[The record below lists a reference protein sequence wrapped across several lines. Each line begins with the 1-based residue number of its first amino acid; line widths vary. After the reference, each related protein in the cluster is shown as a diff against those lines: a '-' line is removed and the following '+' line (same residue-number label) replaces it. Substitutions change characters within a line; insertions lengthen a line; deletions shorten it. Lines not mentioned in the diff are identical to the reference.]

1 MLANTFRRSRESR
14 VVTRAPRETIG
25 GLLLD
30 IGGPI
35 DFPSVEHFEASEWF
49 AFGAGGSGGDKLP
62 ISSSSDKFASVFFD
76 LIEKNVNPATLKPR
90 RLLQC
95 SDEERIL
102 SVLGGRNRVQ
112 IHLAHLHM
120 FLRLR
125 ADKTDVFLCYIA
137 SKRGVIWS
145 VDVSYNFGRQAW
157 DIDPVLAKSTVML
170 DVHRV
175 LSPAEL

>member
-1 MLANTFRRSRESR
+1 MVNTFRRSQGSR
-14 VVTRAPRETIG
+14 VVTRAPREIIG

-35 DFPSVEHFEASEWF
+35 EFPPVEHFKTSEWF
-49 AFGAGGSGGDKLP
+49 AFGARGDVGGRLP
-62 ISSSSDKFASVFFD
+62 ISPSSDKFASVFFD
-76 LIEKNVNPATLKPR
+76 LIEENVSASTLKPR

-95 SDEERIL
+95 SDEESIL
-102 SVLGGRNRVQ
+102 SVLGGRNRAQ

-125 ADKTDVFLCYIA
+125 ADKTDVFLCYVA
-137 SKRGVIWS
+137 NQRGVIWS

-157 DIDPVLAKSTVML
+157 DIDPVLAKSAVML